1 MKRLVSSQET
11 YIKELEVKV
20 HDLEGLVEQKNQ
32 DVSSVEQGDW
42 QKEKS
47 ILVDLVKK
55 NQDMF
60 EDLEYKMK
68 LKDDEFLELLKQR
81 EQHSTVEK
89 SVLESE
95 NRVLKEL
102 QNQKM
107 TCEKDRIQFHKTL
120 RNMLLEEI
128 ERIEKDQSAKD
139 QEMEKWRENFE
150 EDMSKEQDRL
160 NREIDNLTQER
171 NQLKSQL

>member
-55 NQDMF
+55 N
-60 EDLEYKMK
+60 
-68 LKDDEFLELLKQR
+68 
-81 EQHSTVEK
+81 
-89 SVLESE
+89 
-95 NRVLKEL
+95 
-102 QNQKM
+102 
-107 TCEKDRIQFHKTL
+107 
-120 RNMLLEEI
+120 
-128 ERIEKDQSAKD
+128 
-139 QEMEKWRENFE
+139 
-150 EDMSKEQDRL
+150 
-160 NREIDNLTQER
+160 
-171 NQLKSQL
+171 